1 VKNLK
6 IYILSISVFIPR
18 LEKVGNMKCTGC
30 HDHGQCTIQTK
41 GSVAMDDCPCR
52 KCLIKGVCLSICE
65 DLANHYNEVNTGAFR
80 LAIKKE
86 EKKK

>member
-1 VKNLK
+1 MC
-6 IYILSISVFIPR
+6 ILCILVFIQVPG
-18 LEKVGNMKCTGC
+18 KVGNMKCTGC

-65 DLANHYNEVNTGAFR
+65 DLTNHYNEVNVKAFK
-80 LAIKKE
+80 LAMKVNSK
-86 EKKK
+86 